1 MHGELKSFLERLGY
15 EVVLTA
21 TEEESLRLLRDGKQV
36 ISLILINQA
45 AVSDVAL
52 ETARRIRALAH
63 LGEETPIVVLPSEFE
78 NEKEG
83 SDQAVG
89 PNDYKSYITTTDQ
102 LESLLKRVLP
112 TNQG

>member
-1 MHGELKSFLERLGY
+1 LGY
-15 EVVLTA
+15 DVLLTA
-21 TEEESLRLLRDGKQV
+21 SEEESLRVLRDGKQA

-45 AVSDVAL
+45 AVSDVVLA
-52 ETARRIRALAH
+52 TARRIRDLGQ

-83 SDQAVG
+83 SDQVVG

-102 LESLLKRVLP
+102 LENLLKRVLP
-112 TNQG
+112 TN